1 MRTHFFTILCLATCT
16 LATSAEAFNALTI
29 ANHIAAPAQ
38 QLQTPSPLKQA
49 LEAVA
54 QLPGFEELPQEFL
67 KKQYPAEL
75 GTVRGVAYGN
85 ADPREAV
92 LNILDRIPRN
102 LLYREVKDERGRSNR
117 FYVGIRAD
125 GQAEMLYTF
134 VGLGGN
140 DLMVVL
146 FSGASAEVYRKAA
159 SE

>member
-1 MRTHFFTILCLATCT
+1 M
-16 LATSAEAFNALTI
+16 
-29 ANHIAAPAQ
+29 
-38 QLQTPSPLKQA
+38 
-49 LEAVA
+49 
-54 QLPGFEELPQEFL
+54 
-67 KKQYPAEL
+67 
-75 GTVRGVAYGN
+75 AYGN
-85 ADPREAV
+85 ADPRETV

-102 LLYREVKDERGRSNR
+102 LLYREVKDEQGRSDR

-146 FSGASAEVYRKAA
+146 FSGASAEVCRKAA